1 MDKSQDNYLYTGTG
15 QEILPLEGYYYLGS
29 VDISYDSES
38 SDNSMTIAVD
48 YDKEEDWQCYLT
60 LTLRINGGDID
71 SKTELLLEEFDRYY
85 NLQIR
90 EWISKYDAGQ
100 LKP

>member
-1 MDKSQDNYLYTGTG
+1 
-15 QEILPLEGYYYLGS
+15 
-29 VDISYDSES
+29 
-38 SDNSMTIAVD
+38 MTIAVD
-48 YDKEEDWQCYLT
+48 YDKEEDRQCYLT